1 MFKKMKEGTKTM
13 SENIKEYNRYK
24 ANKKGLLVDTE
35 GNPVVLTDAQFDMEK
50 VKKGK
55 KEKRGLI
62 IGAAVGTAVAV
73 GAGVTL
79 AVVKSKKSNEPE
91 VIEGTDD
98 NVPTIEG

>member
-1 MFKKMKEGTKTM
+1 MFKKVKEGTKTM

-24 ANKKGLLVDTE
+24 ANKKGLLVDTD

-91 VIEGTDD
+91 AIEGT
-98 NVPTIEG
+98 NEEVPTIEG

>member
-1 MFKKMKEGTKTM
+1 MFKKIKDGTKAM

-24 ANKKGLLVDTE
+24 ANKKGRMVDTD
-35 GNPVVLTDAQFDMEK
+35 GNPVTLTDADFDMEK

-62 IGAAVGTAVAV
+62 IGAAVGTACAV

-79 AVVKSKKSNEPE
+79 AVIKSKKSDEPE
-91 VIEGTDD
+91 LIEGT
-98 NVPTIEG
+98 NEVPTIES